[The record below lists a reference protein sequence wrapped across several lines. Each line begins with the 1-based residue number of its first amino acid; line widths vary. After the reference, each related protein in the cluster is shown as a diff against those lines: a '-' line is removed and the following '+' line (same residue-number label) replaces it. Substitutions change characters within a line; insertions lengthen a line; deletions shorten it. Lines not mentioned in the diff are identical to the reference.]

1 MRFARDSPSRHR
13 ALAGRRTR
21 EGIPLRQHC
30 GHRTCAD
37 SISGMGISAVCFC
50 ECRACRAAMLETDP
64 LQNADEFEPGAAAHG
79 ERRRE

>member
-1 MRFARDSPSRHR
+1 
-13 ALAGRRTR
+13 
-21 EGIPLRQHC
+21 
-30 GHRTCAD
+30 
-37 SISGMGISAVCFC
+37 MGISAVCFC